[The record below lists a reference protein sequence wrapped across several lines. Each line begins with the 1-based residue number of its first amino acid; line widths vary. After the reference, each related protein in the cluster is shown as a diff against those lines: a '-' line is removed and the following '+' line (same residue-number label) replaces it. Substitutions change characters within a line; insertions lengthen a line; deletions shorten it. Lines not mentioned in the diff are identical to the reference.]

1 MRLILLGPPGAGK
14 GTQAKSMA
22 ASLGVPHVSTGDML
36 RAAVSSGSEVG
47 RRAKKYMDAGELVP
61 DAVVVAIVAERL
73 REPDAAGGWLLDGFP
88 RTEAQAAALD
98 EALAGLGQHLD
109 RVLYLAV
116 PDEVV
121 VRRLSGRRTCR
132 GCGANFH
139 EEFMPP
145 RKEGVCDACGGELYQ
160 REDDEARSIRER
172 LAVYA
177 AETEPLVAR
186 YRASDLLT
194 EVSAGGTPG
203 EVRAAIHAALPGKTA
218 AGGGA

>member
-14 GTQAKSMA
+14 GTQAKGLA

-73 REPDAAGGWLLDGFP
+73 REPDAASGWLLDGFP

-98 EALAGLGQHLD
+98 EAIAGLGQSLD

-139 EEFMPP
+139 VEFMPP

-160 REDDEARSIRER
+160 RADDEARSIRER

-186 YRASDLLT
+186 YRASEFLT
-194 EVSAGGTPG
+194 EVSAGGTPK
-203 EVRAAIHAALPGKTA
+203 EVGAAICAALPGKAA